1 MRFVFRLVSLSIGL
15 KQAIAGQKEVQL
27 DIPAHTYTYTDTYT
41 DTLKLKHSTRK
52 TRSTLIIN
60 VHQFI
65 VNSKMFILLNAIT
78 IIIMTI
84 CYLVLLYT

>member
-27 DIPAHTYTYTDTYT
+27 DIPVHTYTDTYT